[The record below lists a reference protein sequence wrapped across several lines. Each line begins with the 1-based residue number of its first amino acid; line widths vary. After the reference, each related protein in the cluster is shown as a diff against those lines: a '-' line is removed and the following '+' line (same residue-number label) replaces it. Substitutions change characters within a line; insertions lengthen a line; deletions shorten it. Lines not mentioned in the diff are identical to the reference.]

1 MTAPPPRLSMTGVRK
16 AFPGV
21 QALVDARLEV
31 RAGEVV
37 ALMGEN
43 GAGKST
49 LIKTLAGA
57 HRPDA
62 GDIRID
68 GVPRVFHSP
77 NDARTAG
84 VSVIYQELD
93 LIPTLS
99 ARENLF
105 LGQERSR
112 LGWIRAGEES
122 RRATELFAQLDI
134 AIHPETPVRDL
145 SVAQQQAVAVAR
157 ALLSDAR
164 ILVMDEP
171 TAPLTPHE
179 VGKLFRV
186 VRELMARGLGI
197 VFVSHR
203 LDEAFEIADR
213 ITIMRDGAHIE
224 TLPKSHATRSGVIE
238 HMVGRP
244 LADEFPKERT
254 AAGPVVLQAEGLARG
269 NAVRGAS
276 LDLRAGEIVGLT
288 GLVGAGRT
296 ELARLLFGA
305 DPLDAGRVLLD
316 GKPIRL
322 SSARDALH
330 HGICLLTEDRKTQGL
345 ILGAGVR
352 ENFGLPNLRR
362 FSTAGFMRTS
372 VEQDRFAHH
381 AHQLAIR
388 VSDPD
393 MPARALSGGNQQKV
407 VLAKWLE
414 ADMRVIIFDEPT
426 RGIDVG
432 AKREIYLL
440 LNALAR
446 AGKAILMISSELPE
460 ILGMSDRILVMREGR
475 ISGAFDNTNPRSPVT
490 QEQLMRLAVP

>member
-1 MTAPPPRLSMTGVRK
+1 MTGVRK

-21 QALVDARLEV
+21 QALADARLEV

-49 LIKTLAGA
+49 LIKTLAGV

-62 GDIRID
+62 GTIRID
-68 GVPRVFHSP
+68 GTPRVFHSP
-77 NDARTAG
+77 NDARAAG
-84 VSVIYQELD
+84 VAVIYQELD

-105 LGQERSR
+105 LGQEKARF
-112 LGWIRAGEES
+112 GWLRAGEER
-122 RRATELFAQLDI
+122 RRAAELFAQLDV
-134 AIHPETPVRDL
+134 AIDPETPVARL

-171 TAPLTPHE
+171 TAPLTPRE

-186 VRELMARGLGI
+186 VRDLTARGLGI
-197 VFVSHR
+197 VFISHR
-203 LDEAFEIADR
+203 LDETFEIADR
-213 ITIMRDGAHIE
+213 VTIMRDGSHVE
-224 TLPKSHATRSGVIE
+224 TLPTSQITREAIIE
-238 HMVGRP
+238 RMVGRP

-254 AAGPVVLQAEGLARG
+254 ATGLVVLRAENLRRG
-269 NAVRGAS
+269 AAVRGVS
-276 LDLRAGEIVGLT
+276 LDLRAGEVVGLT

-296 ELARLLFGA
+296 ELVRLLFGA
-305 DPLDAGRVLLD
+305 DPLDSGRVLLD
-316 GKPIRL
+316 GEPVSLR
-322 SSARDALH
+322 SPRDALR
-330 HGICLLTEDRKTQGL
+330 HGICLLTEDRKGQGL
-345 ILGAGVR
+345 VIGASVR
-352 ENFGLPNLRR
+352 ENFGLPNLDR
-362 FSTAGFMRTS
+362 FSTAGVVRAAR
-372 VEQDRFAHH
+372 ERERFAHFRQ
-381 AHQLAIR
+381 QLAIR
-388 VSDPD
+388 VADAET
-393 MPARALSGGNQQKV
+393 PARNLSGGNQQKV

-414 ADMRVIIFDEPT
+414 ADMRVVIFDEPT

-446 AGKAILMISSELPE
+446 AGKAILMVSSELPE
-460 ILGMSDRILVMREGR
+460 VLGMSDRVLVMREGR
-475 ISGAFDNTNPRSPVT
+475 ISGEFDNTDPRVPVT
-490 QEQLMRLAVP
+490 QEQVMRLAVP